1 MSVCSHANVCLP
13 SFLTIYRAQVW
24 SSAFSSVAVRPLRPT
39 WGFTG
44 SLAGDGGKR
53 GIGETPSTNVSRLRG
68 GAKSGHFM
76 DSEQVAGGPELWKSV
91 FLCGTELEQ
100 MNQVYATATPRVGTH
115 LKGRG
120 GREERGGKSLVCH
133 IRLINCF

>member
-1 MSVCSHANVCLP
+1 
-13 SFLTIYRAQVW
+13 
-24 SSAFSSVAVRPLRPT
+24 
-39 WGFTG
+39 
-44 SLAGDGGKR
+44 
-53 GIGETPSTNVSRLRG
+53 
-68 GAKSGHFM
+68 M

-120 GREERGGKSLVCH
+120 GREERGEKSLVCH